1 MSPLAGEVDSA
12 LVAEDGEV
20 CKNIL
25 LGEKLMRILVTGAS
39 GQLGYDVLKE
49 LTKHNIE
56 CLGAGSKQ
64 FDITNYE
71 AAHKFITTYKP
82 DAVMHCAAYT
92 AVDKAEDN
100 VDLCRKVNTLGTE
113 NIAKI
118 CYEINA
124 KMVYISTDYVFPGV
138 GEQFY
143 EVEDETGPT
152 NVYGLT
158 KLDGETAVQ
167 ALLTKYFIVR
177 ISWVFGYNGNN
188 FVKTMLKLG
197 KKNAELS
204 VVSDQIGSP
213 TYTADLANLL
223 CAMVVTDKYG
233 IYQATNGG
241 ICSWAEFATEI
252 FKQAGLPVK
261 VKPIPAIEYPTKATR
276 PFNSRM
282 SKAKLKENGFKQLP
296 AWQDAL
302 TRYLQELD

>member
-1 MSPLAGEVDSA
+1 MEN
-12 LVAEDGEV
+12 ER
-20 CKNIL
+20 
-25 LGEKLMRILVTGAS
+25 LGEIKMKILVTGIG
-39 GQLGYDVLKE
+39 GQLGYDVMKVLKQR
-49 LTKHNIE
+49 NIE
-56 CLGAGSKQ
+56 CLGAGREE
-64 FDITNYE
+64 FDITDYE
-71 AAHKFITTYKP
+71 AARKFIITYKP

-100 VDLCRKVNTLGTE
+100 VDLCRKVNTQGTE

-118 CYEINA
+118 CHEINA
-124 KMVYISTDYVFPGV
+124 KMVYISTDYVFPGM

-152 NVYGLT
+152 NIYGLT
-158 KLDGETAVQ
+158 KLEGEQVVQ

-213 TYTADLANLL
+213 TYTADLAILL
-223 CAMVVTDKYG
+223 CDMVVTDKYG
-233 IYQATNGG
+233 TYQATNEG

-276 PFNSRM
+276 PLNSRM
-282 SKAKLKENGFKQLP
+282 SKDKLTKNGFKPLP

-302 TRYLQELD
+302 TRYLQELREDKGQ